1 MTHCGR
7 RRADVSTTSCARIRA
22 QNAASLR
29 ASPRRLLTGARVI
42 T

>member
-1 MTHCGR
+1 MY
-7 RRADVSTTSCARIRA
+7 RANDASSAVLRGRIRA

-29 ASPRRLLTGARVI
+29 ASARRLLTGARVI